1 MRRIIWP
8 ILMLMLLFPAVPH
21 AEQKPDDRD
30 ALAGLKNVKVVFD
43 VRAPDLE
50 ALVFNLE
57 LFDETWEGMVAQGIQ
72 PEMVVAFRGKGV
84 KYLTGSGMNKEAL
97 DLVKALKKKGVRFE
111 VCAVAMRV
119 YKVDPRTLVPELKMV
134 RNVLTS
140 LIGYQNKGYASIAIN

>member
-72 PEMVVAFRGKGV
+72 PEMVVAFRGTLRGLRRGDAGV
-84 KYLTGSGMNKEAL
+84 QGGSPHPGS
-97 DLVKALKKKGVRFE
+97 
-111 VCAVAMRV
+111 
-119 YKVDPRTLVPELKMV
+119 RTED
-134 RNVLTS
+134 
-140 LIGYQNKGYASIAIN
+140 GA